1 MAEVHTSDCQK
12 DFMST
17 RLSYPLEAVEGE
29 DEAHARKTVQYRQ
42 IQVRVVELSQVIV
55 HDAAPQPPSTSALY
69 CTVYQQH
76 SRSSMRAV
84 HKRLDPAID
93 LLHLP
98 PLRLRPL
105 LLRLHPTL
113 DDSRDVY

>member
-17 RLSYPLEAVEGE
+17 RLSYPSEAVEGE
-29 DEAHARKTVQYRQ
+29 DEAHASKTVQVQ
-42 IQVRVVELSQVIV
+42 GNSSAWGGTESKLS
-55 HDAAPQPPSTSALY
+55 STTPRHSFLPLPLLY
-69 CTVYQQH
+69 CIVYQQH
-76 SRSSMRAV
+76 SRYSMRVV

-93 LLHLP
+93 LLHLR
-98 PLRLRPL
+98 PLRFRPL

-113 DDSRDVY
+113 DD